1 MKNKIEQL
9 INNNKIFLFMKG
21 TPEEPQCGFSFHV
34 IQILRNL
41 DVEYGYFNVL
51 SDDVMREAVKEYAKG
66 HYAWWQQ
73 VGKQQGVGGTKSKD
87 SIIAAL
93 KKKLESE

>member
-51 SDDVMREAVKEYAKG
+51 SDDMMREAVKEYANWPTYPQLWVDG
-66 HYAWWQQ
+66 NL
-73 VGKQQGVGGTKSKD
+73 VGGCDIVMQLFEQGK
-87 SIIAAL
+87 L
-93 KKKLESE
+93 KEMLL